1 MYSPQPPLTLPRV
14 QSRLPISIFAPSS
27 RAAAPLVVQETALL
41 HAVHAHVLAP
51 LAAVLLALGRV
62 EPAAVARVIACLALD
77 KLGEVA
83 AGGGLGIRG
92 GGGGDEGENGEESGG
107 EFHFEACE
115 RVYGMRKEEVV
126 LRGSVKEWL
135 WFGR

>member
-1 MYSPQPPLTLPRV
+1 M
-14 QSRLPISIFAPSS
+14 
-27 RAAAPLVVQETALL
+27 
-41 HAVHAHVLAP
+41 
-51 LAAVLLALGRV
+51 
-62 EPAAVARVIACLALD
+62 VARLALD
-77 KLGEVA
+77 ELREVA
-83 AGGGLGIRG
+83 AGGGLGLRG
-92 GGGGDEGENGEESGG
+92 GGGGDESENGEEESGG